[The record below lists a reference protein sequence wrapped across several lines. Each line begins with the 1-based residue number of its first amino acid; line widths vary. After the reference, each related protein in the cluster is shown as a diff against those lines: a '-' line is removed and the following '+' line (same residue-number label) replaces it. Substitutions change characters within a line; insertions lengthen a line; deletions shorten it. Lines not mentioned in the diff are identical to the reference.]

1 MARNY
6 KQGFYQPTNP
16 NKYKGDINNIVFR
29 SSWERRFLYWCDM
42 NPKVIAY
49 ASEEVVIPY
58 LCQTDNKMHRYFVDF
73 WARILIDKDTGK
85 TQDYLFEIKPAKE
98 TKMPVKRK
106 KQKESS
112 YLYECQT
119 YIKNVSKW
127 KAAKEFAKKYGMKF
141 FLVTENTK
149 GFIPELKKSKR
160 IKKT

>member
-6 KQGFYQPTNP
+6 KQGFYQPLSP
-16 NKYKGDINNIVFR
+16 HKYKGDVNQIVYR
-29 SSWERRFLYWCDM
+29 SSWERRFLYWCDT

-58 LCQTDNKMHRYFVDF
+58 LCQTDGKMHRYFVDF
-73 WARILIDKDTGK
+73 WVRMLVNEKTGK
-85 TQDYLFEIKPAKE
+85 TQDYLFEIKPSKE
-98 TKMPVKRK
+98 TKMPK
-106 KQKESS
+106 KTKGKKESS

-119 YIKNVSKW
+119 YIKNISKW
-127 KAAKEFAKKYGMKF
+127 RAAKEFAAKHGMKF

-160 IKKT
+160 PRKR